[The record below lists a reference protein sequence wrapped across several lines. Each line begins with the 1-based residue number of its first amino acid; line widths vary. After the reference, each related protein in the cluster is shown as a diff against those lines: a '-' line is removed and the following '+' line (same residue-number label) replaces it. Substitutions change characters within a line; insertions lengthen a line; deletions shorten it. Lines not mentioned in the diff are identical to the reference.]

1 MFFNKKREATAI
13 KILAAT
19 SKEVANEFAENILCI
34 KVYIDGSYSS
44 ETKKIG
50 FSIVILSQKIEKF
63 YKSIENEELAKH
75 RNVSGEILAVLYAL
89 EIAKQKGFKCITL
102 YYDYEGLEKWI
113 TGEWRAKTPL
123 TRVYKEKFY
132 NYAKDIKVKF
142 EKVKSHT
149 GVKYN
154 ELADELAKYA
164 VETNESNIDFEVVIW
179 KKSWLLT
186 AAQESE
192 EPLNF

>member
-1 MFFNKKREATAI
+1 MFFSKKREATTI

-19 SKEVANEFAENILCI
+19 SKEVANEFVENILCI

-113 TGEWRAKTPL
+113 TGEWRTKTPL
-123 TRVYKEKFY
+123 TKAYKEKFY
-132 NYAKDIKVKF
+132 NYSKDIKVKF

-154 ELADELAKYA
+154 ELADKLAKQA
-164 VETNESNIDFEVVIW
+164 VEANKSNIDFEVVI
-179 KKSWLLT
+179 
-186 AAQESE
+186 
-192 EPLNF
+192 